1 MQLTEILSRDCVKH
15 AVPCSSKKRALEII
29 SEIAADRLGRDP
41 QDIFESLLMRERMG
55 STGLGQGIA
64 MPHGRLTGE
73 AEPIAILLQC
83 EEPIGFESLDNQ
95 PVDLLVGLLVP
106 EAECQQHLKTLS
118 AFAAKLNDK
127 QLCRKLRAANS
138 DSELYQLFTEQ
149 SEIS

>member
-1 MQLTEILSRDCVKH
+1 MQLSEILSRDCVRH

-29 SEIAADRLGRDP
+29 SEIAADYLDMDS
-41 QDIFESLLMRERMG
+41 QDIFESLLSREKMG

-64 MPHGRLTGE
+64 MPHGRLNGDAPPT
-73 AEPIAILLQC
+73 AILLQC
-83 EEPIGFESLDNQ
+83 EEPIGFDSLDNQ

-127 QLCRKLRAANS
+127 QLCKKLRAAKS
-138 DSELYQLFTEQ
+138 DNELYQLFMAQE
-149 SEIS
+149 